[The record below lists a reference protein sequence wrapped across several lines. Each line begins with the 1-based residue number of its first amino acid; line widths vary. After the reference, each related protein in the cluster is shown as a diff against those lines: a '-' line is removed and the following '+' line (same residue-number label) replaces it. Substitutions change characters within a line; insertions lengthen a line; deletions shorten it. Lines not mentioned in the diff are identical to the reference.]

1 MPEIGIKGEL
11 TETVTEE
18 KTAAAV
24 GSGDLRVYATPAM
37 AALMEK
43 TAMLSVAD
51 TLESGK
57 TTVGTRLD
65 IEHSSASPVGA
76 QITCMSELI
85 KAEGRRL
92 VFVVTASDNAGEIGK
107 GTHERFIVDA
117 ERFFD
122 KTSAKLEEKI

>member
-43 TAMLSVAD
+43 TAMLSVAE

-57 TTVGTRLD
+57 TTVGTKLD

-76 QITCMSELI
+76 VINCRSELI

>member
-43 TAMLSVAD
+43 TAMLSVAE

-57 TTVGTRLD
+57 TTVGTKLD

-76 QITCMSELI
+76 VITCRSELI